1 MKVVISLEKVPL
13 TIEIEGSDDAMSEIG
28 TIVEATLARMKKVW
42 LDSLK
47 RQRNLLMK
55 KQRKVRNEN

>member
-47 RQRNLLMK
+47 RQAKLVDEKTK
-55 KQRKVRNEN
+55 KSEE

>member
-13 TIEIEGSDDAMSEIG
+13 TIEIEGSDEAMVEIG
-28 TIVEATLARMKKVW
+28 TIVEDSFVRMKKVW

-47 RQRNLLMK
+47 RQAKLTETEK
-55 KQRKVRNEN
+55 